1 MNVEYPILYIE
12 DDDNSRFIVNFILTS
27 VMGFH
32 HVTTWENG
40 IDAVTK
46 IRVLKPVPKLIFLDI
61 QMDPI
66 NGYEVM
72 SRLRKE
78 HEFDEIRVIALT
90 ASFMKEEERRLKH
103 AGFDGGVAKPIDRD
117 TFPGVVERII
127 AGEQVWHVS
136 GSQ

>member
-1 MNVEYPILYIE
+1 MNSEYPILYIE
-12 DDDNSRFIVNFILTS
+12 DDDNSRFIVNFILTN

-40 IDAVTK
+40 ADVVAK
-46 IRVLKPVPKLIFLDI
+46 IRVLKPAPKIIFLDI

-66 NGYEVM
+66 DGYEVM

-78 HEFDEIRVIALT
+78 QEFDEIRVIALT
-90 ASFMKEEERRLKH
+90 ASFMKEEEKRLKH

-117 TFPGVVERII
+117 TFPSVVKRII
-127 AGEQVWHVS
+127 AGEQVWYVS
-136 GSQ
+136 GSN